1 MMMVSLNGLYE
12 EVALLKARVKVLE
25 YASKKD
31 NSMDE
36 LEVKGLLT
44 DNYLLKEANE
54 ILQEDVN
61 SYVKELIELRTKVNN
76 LTTIIENSNKSIWQI
91 IKDLFRFK

>member
-1 MMMVSLNGLYE
+1 MMVSLNGLYE